1 METES
6 LTGIVQLD
14 ADSFRDGNWGDH
26 KPLRSGAS
34 DPKIDSIVAGME
46 SLARSEGEDLDH
58 LAALAS
64 SNVGRSV
71 TEMRGR
77 SKLSDA
83 ELKAFVADE
92 SRDFRR

>member
-26 KPLRSGAS
+26 KPLRSEDS
-34 DPKIDSIVAGME
+34 DPRIDSIVAGME
-46 SLARSEGEDLDH
+46 ALARSEGEDLDH

-64 SNVGRSV
+64 INVGRSV

-92 SRDFRR
+92 IRDFHR